1 MPGMSP
7 LEILVL
13 LFSVHAIAS
22 PLVRRSAPVFDFD
35 GDAPFTVDPNTLASS
50 LTCPYGNPTSSSPPV
65 LLVHG
70 TATTGAESWGD
81 GYVPALKADGYTAC
95 YVTIPNRS
103 MGDMQ
108 INAEY
113 VAYNLHYI
121 STLSGGLQTAVIA
134 HSQGNPNTQ
143 WALQFWPSTRN
154 VTRAFVALSADFS
167 GIDVLGSDTLFH
179 DICESGVCQAAL
191 WQQAAGSE
199 YYKALHAAN
208 FRAQVP
214 TTSIWTQVD
223 GVVAPFSENAQLPG
237 ATVLSVQSLC
247 PLRPTTHVT
256 MTISSATYAL
266 ALDALDNGG
275 IANLSRVKKNRFS
288 ICLRATAKGMR
299 VSIASDLQKMLV
311 ELVNGFLLATPMLKS
326 EPALA
331 PYAQQ

>member
-1 MPGMSP
+1 MST
-7 LEILVL
+7 LDILLL
-13 LFSVHAIAS
+13 LFSVHALAS
-22 PLVRRSAPVFDFD
+22 PFVRRSTPVFDFD
-35 GDAPFTVDPNTLASS
+35 GDAPFTVNPNTLASS

-70 TATTGAESWGD
+70 TATTGEESWGD

-108 INAEY
+108 VNAEY

-121 STLSGGLQTAVIA
+121 STLAGGLPAAVIG

-167 GIDVLGSDTLFH
+167 GIDILGSDTLLH
-179 DICESGVCQAAL
+179 DVCKTGVCQAAL

-208 FRAQVP
+208 FQTQVP
-214 TTSIWTQVD
+214 TTSIWTEWD
-223 GVVAPFSENAQLPG
+223 GVVAPFSENAELPG

-247 PLRPTTHVT
+247 RFRPTTHVT
-256 MTISSATYAL
+256 MTISSPAYAL
-266 ALDALDNGG
+266 ALDALNNGG
-275 IANLSRVKKNRFS
+275 IANLSRVKKHGFG
-288 ICLRATAKGMR
+288 ICARLTAKGMR
-299 VSIASDLQKMLV
+299 VSIASDLQKL
-311 ELVNGFLLATPMLKS
+311 LVNLVDGFLLATPMLKS

-331 PYAQQ
+331 PYAQRVFG